1 MELQNSVNSLFSFEK
16 CFSKENIH
24 SHIMLFFPWF
34 LHPLLW
40 LYNAKIK
47 HSCLPY
53 NEKHKAFKLACLF
66 ITHSTIHSFL
76 MGLEISWLKCRN
88 NSIEQHTLYICNC
101 FFVIP
106 MHAFVIFV
114 MQWLQKLSL
123 SSLLLFPFFFLF
135 NLLHWFVLVIHCY
148 QKDSICDIRWQANNT
163 DVFQNEI

>member
-1 MELQNSVNSLFSFEK
+1 MELQNSVN
-16 CFSKENIH
+16 

-40 LYNAKIK
+40 EYNAKIK

-53 NEKHKAFKLACLF
+53 NEKHKALACLYT
-66 ITHSTIHSFL
+66 THSTIDSFL

>member
-1 MELQNSVNSLFSFEK
+1 MELQISDNSL
-16 CFSKENIH
+16 
-24 SHIMLFFPWF
+24 IMLFFPWF

-40 LYNAKIK
+40 EYNAKIK

-53 NEKHKAFKLACLF
+53 NEKHKALACLY

-76 MGLEISWLKCRN
+76 MGLEISWLTCMN
-88 NSIEQHTLYICNC
+88 NSVEQHTS
-101 FFVIP
+101 VIASLS
-106 MHAFVIFV
+106 AFVIFV

-148 QKDSICDIRWQANNT
+148 QKDSICNIRWQANNT